1 MVRRDPPSP
10 LPKATGQLPVFLCSP
25 RPICAL
31 TWGPYSS
38 THGSPFTPLLET
50 VQSEHKHLSR
60 VFHGGSE
67 SRQVSCL
74 EGALG
79 QLFPMC

>member
-1 MVRRDPPSP
+1 MVQRDPPSP
-10 LPKATGQLPVFLCSP
+10 FPKASRWPASCVHPDLS
-25 RPICAL
+25 AL

-79 QLFPMC
+79 